1 MTHYEMLKYGVHLV
15 ANSKSRGVEGG
26 ASMRGGADVER
37 GAGGLGGEEEEEED
51 EVEREEIAHLIRL
64 V

>member
-15 ANSKSRGVEGG
+15 ANSNSRAMEGG
-26 ASMRGGADVER
+26 SSMRRGADVER
-37 GAGGLGGEEEEEED
+37 GAGGLGGEEEEEE
-51 EVEREEIAHLIRL
+51 VEREELAHLIRL

>member
-1 MTHYEMLKYGVHLV
+1 
-15 ANSKSRGVEGG
+15 
-26 ASMRGGADVER
+26 MRGGADVER